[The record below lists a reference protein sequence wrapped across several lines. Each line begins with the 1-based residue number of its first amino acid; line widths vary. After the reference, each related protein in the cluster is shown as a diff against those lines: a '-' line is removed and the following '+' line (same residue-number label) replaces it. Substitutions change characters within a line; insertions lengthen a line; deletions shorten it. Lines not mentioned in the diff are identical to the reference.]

1 MEVVPLNLT
10 LSHFHQKGNSE
21 KEQPPFHRLSLEDYM
36 EQEQNFAH
44 TPCYRC
50 VILGTITFSLL
61 SAFVAY
67 LVGKGITLL
76 RNGGKLA

>member
-1 MEVVPLNLT
+1 
-10 LSHFHQKGNSE
+10 
-21 KEQPPFHRLSLEDYM
+21 M